1 MAGCVIASRL
11 LPCIQK
17 DWDWFRSESL
27 VSCLSFAL
35 TDVRN
40 CGNLYYQSIWP
51 GTLAQLRQWNA
62 CEGPSR
68 TNSDKY
74 HLLCPI
80 AAGISP
86 WHKKTPFSTQSGK
99 PGVLPQRQFGYRA
112 PSSPCSAENAAR
124 LKPTHPGCVSVP
136 MLTPGKFPSYEKDKN
151 KKNLCCFVPG
161 SMRLLCRTAT
171 RKLQQ

>member
-1 MAGCVIASRL
+1 MTLGRWHGFGSGVPAKAPVRQTVTSAISFVL
-11 LPCIQK
+11 LLQ
-17 DWDWFRSESL
+17 
-27 VSCLSFAL
+27 V
-35 TDVRN
+35 
-40 CGNLYYQSIWP
+40 YQ
-51 GTLAQLRQWNA
+51 R
-62 CEGPSR
+62 
-68 TNSDKY
+68 
-74 HLLCPI
+74 
-80 AAGISP
+80 GI
-86 WHKKTPFSTQSGK
+86 KKTPLSTPSGK

-136 MLTPGKFPSYEKDKN
+136 MLTPGKFPSYEKGKN